1 MIIFLKNSIKT
12 TIFAVK
18 LILNPMKAFF
28 CLFFILFISVSF
40 SQNQQ
45 TTLEEKKVLLK
56 QQYGIYENDH
66 RGLVI
71 YFNDQSEI
79 SYPIQLSFNT
89 LNEAF
94 TAFFGGG
101 IMKDL
106 VVISVLQPQSV
117 YPLYTGGTPMDMNQS
132 IEKYIE
138 LFNQ

>member
-1 MIIFLKNSIKT
+1 
-12 TIFAVK
+12 
-18 LILNPMKAFF
+18 MKAFF
-28 CLFFILFISVSF
+28 CLFFILFISISF

-45 TTLEEKKVLLK
+45 ASLEEKKALVK

-71 YFNDQSEI
+71 YFNDQTEI

-89 LNEAF
+89 MSEAF

-106 VVISVLQPQSV
+106 VVIRVLQAQSAH
-117 YPLYTGGTPMDMNQS
+117 PLYIGGTPMDMNQS